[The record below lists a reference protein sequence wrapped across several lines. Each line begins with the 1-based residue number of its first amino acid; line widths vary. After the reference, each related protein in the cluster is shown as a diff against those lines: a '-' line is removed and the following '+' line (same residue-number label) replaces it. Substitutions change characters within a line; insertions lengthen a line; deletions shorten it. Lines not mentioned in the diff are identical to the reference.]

1 MLFSLQC
8 SKDQNVH
15 IYFGCHWCGAYDLCS
30 LTNDTNAYWIQCD
43 AIGKHVQQHARLC
56 DMIHRIHIYANWTKQ
71 ISGQDERDAHTK
83 NILYSMRIPWEGGR
97 GSRHVPVMNSTH
109 NERNCECCILF
120 IKEWNSYSCTRIFF
134 GDLVPL
140 SMLKRGKMFLLYS
153 THFRYVLRHL
163 PATGYGV
170 IVFESLAGYAIGT

>member
-1 MLFSLQC
+1 MTPAPTSKFYSATCILGHKAILWVGAFYILRQPITFYMSSMLFSLQC

-15 IYFGCHWCGAYDLCS
+15 IYFGCQWCGAYDLCP

-83 NILYSMRIPWEGGR
+83 NILYSMRIPWEGGE
-97 GSRHVPVMNSTH
+97 GEQTCSSD
-109 NERNCECCILF
+109 E
-120 IKEWNSYSCTRIFF
+120 
-134 GDLVPL
+134 
-140 SMLKRGKMFLLYS
+140 
-153 THFRYVLRHL
+153 FR
-163 PATGYGV
+163 A
-170 IVFESLAGYAIGT
+170 